1 MPARKGGH
9 EVFCGNW
16 ENGVDKRCDER
27 YNLSCVCGRSSSG
40 RARPCQG
47 RGSEFEPRRPL
58 QKETPSVRMVF
69 SFWNVAG
76 RMELAASTGAKRV
89 KSRGEG
95 RAPANGSAIRGM
107 PGSEFEPRLF
117 CYAKVVAC
125 GRVIEREW
133 GNPQRFP
140 PHTPPSL
147 RWAGVQTTKPVD
159 NHKKKHHPDR
169 MVFLFG
175 MPRAGWNSLP
185 RPVRISGRTA
195 AGFRV
200 GRPAL
205 RPPPFIAGAF
215 VCRAAN
221 RSVGD
226 GVPDV
231 PSARRCRAGNGFPRR
246 FAPRSKC
253 PWGTPRNDRG
263 VGLSTRCHHPTG
275 WCFFSYNARRNSGF
289 RSRRPSS
296 AAAICPSRASRSP
309 LRVPFSVR

>member
-9 EVFCGNW
+9 ETFCGNW

-58 QKETPSVRMVF
+58 QKEYPIRQDGVFFLECAAAPENSLPRPARSASNPEVKAGLPRMALPFVGCREASSSLVYFAAQSTKNKETPS
-69 SFWNVAG
+69 
-76 RMELAASTGAKRV
+76 
-89 KSRGEG
+89 
-95 RAPANGSAIRGM
+95 
-107 PGSEFEPRLF
+107 
-117 CYAKVVAC
+117 
-125 GRVIEREW
+125 
-133 GNPQRFP
+133 
-140 PHTPPSL
+140 
-147 RWAGVQTTKPVD
+147 
-159 NHKKKHHPDR
+159 DR

-185 RPVRISGRTA
+185 RPARSA
-195 AGFRV
+195 S
-200 GRPAL
+200 
-205 RPPPFIAGAF
+205 
-215 VCRAAN
+215 N

-263 VGLSTRCHHPTG
+263 GVYRHAANIRQDGVSFLTAPGETPASGRAAPP
-275 WCFFSYNARRNSGF
+275 APRRSAPAVRPG
-289 RSRRPSS
+289 RR
-296 AAAICPSRASRSP
+296 
-309 LRVPFSVR
+309 

>member
-1 MPARKGGH
+1 MPRAGWNSLPRPARSASNP
-9 EVFCGNW
+9 EVKAGLPRMALPFVGCR
-16 ENGVDKRCDER
+16 EA
-27 YNLSCVCGRSSSG
+27 SSSLVYF
-40 RARPCQG
+40 AAQ
-47 RGSEFEPRRPL
+47 SAKN
-58 QKETPSVRMVF
+58 KETPS
-69 SFWNVAG
+69 
-76 RMELAASTGAKRV
+76 
-89 KSRGEG
+89 
-95 RAPANGSAIRGM
+95 
-107 PGSEFEPRLF
+107 
-117 CYAKVVAC
+117 
-125 GRVIEREW
+125 
-133 GNPQRFP
+133 
-140 PHTPPSL
+140 
-147 RWAGVQTTKPVD
+147 
-159 NHKKKHHPDR
+159 DR

-185 RPVRISGRTA
+185 RPARINGRTA

-253 PWGTPRNDRG
+253 PWGTPRNDRS

-275 WCFFSYNARRNSGF
+275 WCFFSYSARRNSGF
-289 RSRRPSS
+289 RSRRPSN